1 MDMRKQ
7 APQEAFP
14 EQKLDYLG
22 LQAAVGVTKHDGGSK
37 ATNELIELCQI
48 GEGKHVL
55 DVGCGTG
62 RTACLLPKKHHCT
75 VVAIDISE
83 KMLDWSKERARE
95 EGVEN
100 KVVFRIADATN
111 LPFEDNT
118 FDAVI
123 CESVMAFVKDKQKA
137 IDEYVRVTKTG
148 GYIGFNE
155 STWIT
160 PPPAELAES
169 LASTIE
175 EVEIL
180 TPDGWRQL
188 MENAGL
194 RDIVVRPYKLG
205 FLGLVADRIRLI
217 GLKRILRAWY
227 LVITHPIYRS
237 AIKKMQTPKNTFD
250 YYGYGIYVGK
260 KRSENKHFSYL
271 GQIREE
277 GVSARTS
284 YPDDDSSASLWIP

>member
-1 MDMRKQ
+1 MRKQ
-7 APQEAFP
+7 TSQEGVP
-14 EQKLDYLG
+14 EQELDYLG
-22 LQAAVGVTKHDGGSK
+22 CQAAVGVTKHDGGSK
-37 ATNELIELCQI
+37 ATSELIELCQI

-62 RTACLLPKKHHCT
+62 RTACLLAKEHGCT

-100 KVVFRIADATN
+100 RVVFRVADATN

-123 CESVMAFVKDKQKA
+123 CESVMAFVRDKQKA
-137 IDEYVRVTKTG
+137 INEYVRVTKTG

-160 PPPAELAES
+160 LPPTELIES
-169 LASTIE
+169 IASTIE

-180 TPDGWRQL
+180 TADGWKQL
-188 MENAGL
+188 VESAGL
-194 RDIVVRPYKLG
+194 RDVVVRPYKLSL
-205 FLGLVADRIRLI
+205 LGLVVDRIRLI

-227 LVITHPIYRS
+227 LAITHPTYRS
-237 AIKKMQTPKNTFD
+237 VIKKMQTPKSLFE
-250 YYGYGIYVGK
+250 YYGYGIYVGRK
-260 KRSENKHFSYL
+260 
-271 GQIREE
+271 
-277 GVSARTS
+277 
-284 YPDDDSSASLWIP
+284 